1 MVIAILDVARG
12 QAPTLFGWLGLLLIV
27 IGCVLAPLISL
38 RDFSLKRYWNVTTI
52 WIAVTALGTIGY
64 TAADSDVAKLL
75 SPGLV
80 TAVRYHVLE
89 SCMALIGYWAILS
102 VLREPVRITVRW
114 SDWRSSGMAT
124 AGLFGS
130 YALILWAYQLSEHIS
145 YIVAVR
151 QLSIVLGI
159 GAAVILFRE
168 PSPRFRLVAALLIT
182 GGTMCIS
189 LGG

>member
-80 TAVRYHVLE
+80 TAVRYH
-89 SCMALIGYWAILS
+89 
-102 VLREPVRITVRW
+102 
-114 SDWRSSGMAT
+114 
-124 AGLFGS
+124 
-130 YALILWAYQLSEHIS
+130 
-145 YIVAVR
+145 
-151 QLSIVLGI
+151 
-159 GAAVILFRE
+159 
-168 PSPRFRLVAALLIT
+168 
-182 GGTMCIS
+182 
-189 LGG
+189 